1 MRALLVIALAS
12 AVLLPTGVE
21 AQPRLML
28 GGGISSPN
36 GDFSASAETG
46 YHAQVGLQVGIPTLP
61 VGFRA
66 DGGVHRMGQGNAG
79 LVRTQILAGSLSG
92 VYTLPGIGLS
102 PYLLVG
108 VGSYQTEAGLIGA
121 SEKATETGYHG
132 GFGVNLGA
140 GGLGAFAEI
149 RFVQIKTDTRT
160 TRFIPMT
167 FGIRL

>member
-36 GDFSASAETG
+36 GDFSASAEAG
-46 YHAQVGLQVGIPTLP
+46 YHLQVGLQVGIPTLP

-66 DGGVHRMGQGNAG
+66 DGGIHRMGQGNAA
-79 LVRTQILAGSLSG
+79 LVRTQILVGSLSG
-92 VYTLPGIGLS
+92 VLTLPGIGLS
-102 PYLLVG
+102 PYLLAG

-121 SEKATETGYHG
+121 SEKMTETGYHG
-132 GFGVNLGA
+132 GFGVNIGA

-149 RFVQIKTDTRT
+149 RFVQIKSDTQT